1 MGIALPRSGGAGCR
15 TRYVRQPVPQEDIL
29 QAGRIAK
36 EGDIAF
42 ARKDHYAALIK
53 YLEAMR
59 LNPYDGLLLNRLGL
73 AYAQLKYYDEARQ
86 AFQRAVD
93 LDPKLSFAV
102 NNIGSVYF
110 AQRNLGKAEK
120 YFKKAIRI
128 KSDDPS
134 FHMNLAAL
142 YLEKKKTDKAMAEW
156 KKALNLD
163 PDSFHKDS
171 SVSLSSSGQTSP
183 MEKSFFVARLYASM
197 GNVDLAIENLKEAF
211 NQGFSDIEA
220 IERQKDFNPIRGNA
234 RFVEFIENLSL
245 LIRLRSKVGLPMET
259 SMLDPVR

>member
-1 MGIALPRSGGAGCR
+1 MQRPLRLQSRQIIPWGLLCLVLAGVFVAGCR

-142 YLEKKKTDKAMAEW
+142 YLEKKKTDKAMTEW
-156 KKALNLD
+156 KKALR
-163 PDSFHKDS
+163 
-171 SVSLSSSGQTSP
+171 SGW
-183 MEKSFFVARLYASM
+183 
-197 GNVDLAIENLKEAF
+197 GNFIGRMAGMITKMAI
-211 NQGFSDIEA
+211 A
-220 IERQKDFNPIRGNA
+220 IGMIVWIVVTLVK
-234 RFVEFIENLSL
+234 
-245 LIRLRSKVGLPMET
+245 
-259 SMLDPVR
+259 